1 VSSSANRGFGS
12 TWPNPSVAIDSLI
25 LAIRN
30 LWFSGKVGTSALA
43 YAWFISMPRVIKH
56 PDLRRSEILDQALA
70 LFLSRGYDHV
80 SLNDI
85 IAEAGISKGVFYH
98 YFLSKEAL
106 LVALADRFAQQ
117 TLADLDPVLKDRNLN
132 PLERLNAFLARGTR
146 IKTELPPGVWAV
158 FGALFRPEN
167 QVLFRRVVAA
177 SESLCRPVLTEI
189 ITQGVKEDFFHTNDP
204 EGVADLLQQ
213 LASNTHPYLTRILG
227 AASEKERQE
236 VVKAF
241 RRRLQL
247 HGIAIDR
254 LLGLEDGTLYVPS
267 HHEVKKL
274 MAKLRK

>member
-1 VSSSANRGFGS
+1 
-12 TWPNPSVAIDSLI
+12 
-25 LAIRN
+25 
-30 LWFSGKVGTSALA
+30 
-43 YAWFISMPRVIKH
+43 MPRLTKH
-56 PDLRRSEILDQALA
+56 PDLRRAEILDQALA

-106 LVALADRFAQQ
+106 LVALADRFAHQ
-117 TLADLDPVLKDRNLN
+117 TLGELDPVLKDRNLN

-146 IKTELPPGVWAV
+146 LKTELAPGVWAV
-158 FGALFRPEN
+158 FGALFRPDN
-167 QVLFRRVVAA
+167 QVLFQRVAAA
-177 SESLCRPVLTEI
+177 SESLFKPVLTEI
-189 ITQGVKEDFFHTNDP
+189 ITQGVKENLFHTSDP
-204 EGVADLLQQ
+204 EGVADMLQQ
-213 LASNTHPYLTRILG
+213 LASNTHPYITRVIG
-227 AASEKERQE
+227 VATEKERQE

-267 HHEVKKL
+267 LHEVKKL
-274 MAKLRK
+274 MAKPRE